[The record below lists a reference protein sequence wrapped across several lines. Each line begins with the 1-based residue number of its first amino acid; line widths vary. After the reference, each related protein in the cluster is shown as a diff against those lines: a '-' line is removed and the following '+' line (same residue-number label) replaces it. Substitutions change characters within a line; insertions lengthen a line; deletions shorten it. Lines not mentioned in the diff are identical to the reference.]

1 METFLLN
8 VELVHHLIRIS
19 PVQSKKALKGIT
31 RPAECGEQD
40 ERRGCVSYPDGHDQ
54 PKNGRMDE
62 LLLAEIL

>member
-1 METFLLN
+1 M
-8 VELVHHLIRIS
+8 
-19 PVQSKKALKGIT
+19 QSKKALKGIT

>member
-1 METFLLN
+1 MQN
-8 VELVHHLIRIS
+8 
-19 PVQSKKALKGIT
+19 KKALKGIT